1 MITRKLKLKLNKA
14 ESAKAEGLLFQL
26 TGVINWALRTLELD
40 AKGGIF
46 HSYEGLA
53 RLTSGQAKQV
63 GINAQVFQQALKQAV
78 RAWEDHKFKGKGKP
92 RLKGIRNKLNTFVFP
107 QDCRRNGDKHI
118 KVPAF
123 GILRTHEQSIPDG
136 RIRQCRFL
144 KKPSGWYAVLTLD
157 CEREKIIVT
166 DKQVNG
172 ADPGFSTLLTLSNG
186 KKYAHPKELQHSL
199 IQLGKLQRGKAKK
212 KTARLHERITNQR
225 LDRNHKLSLELVQT
239 NEVLYI
245 SKDNHQA
252 VAKRFG
258 KSVASSAH
266 GQLKRLISYKSSS
279 CGRTMVEVPSK
290 YSTQTCSAC
299 KALTGPRGLSGLKVR
314 KWTCSC
320 GATHDRDV
328 NAAINTLIAG
338 IAIHAPSISGVGTTL
353 GSLEALAFRLR

>member
-26 TGVINWALRTLELD
+26 TGVINWALRKLEQD

-46 HSYEGLA
+46 HSYESLAGLTA
-53 RLTSGQAKQV
+53 GHAKQI
-63 GINAQVFQQALKQAV
+63 GIHSQVFQQALKQAV
-78 RAWEDHKFKGKGKP
+78 RAWEDHKFNGKGKP
-92 RLKGIRNKLNTFVFP
+92 RLKGIRNKLNSFVFP
-107 QDCRRNGDKHI
+107 QAGQRNGDKHI

-123 GILRTHEQSIPDG
+123 GVLRTHEQSIPEG
-136 RIRQCRFL
+136 KIRQCRFL

-166 DKQVNG
+166 DAQVNG
-172 ADPGFSTLLTLSNG
+172 ADPGFSTLLTLSSG
-186 KKYAHPKELQHSL
+186 TKTEHPKELQRSL
-199 IQLGKLQRGKAKK
+199 VQLGKLQRGKAKK
-212 KTARLHERITNQR
+212 KTARLHERIANQR

-266 GQLKRLISYKSSS
+266 GQLKQLINYKSSS
-279 CGRTMVEVPSK
+279 CGRLMVEVPSR

-299 KALTGPRGLSGLKVR
+299 EALTGPRGLSGLKVR
-314 KWTCSC
+314 NWTCSC

-338 IAIHAPSISGVGTTL
+338 IAIHAPSNSGVGTTL
-353 GSLEALAFRLR
+353 GFLEALAFRPR